1 MKKHFKV
8 IIIVISVL
16 AVCGV
21 GLWFVLSRTK
31 DKPIQDVVNSFIENT
46 DTSNLHARLETSQSL
61 YSKHY
66 TDTRLNSLRSVLVK
80 LDDFEQDLNTYLTV
94 CNIKPKTTKDLSK
107 SYNELSSA
115 RASLIKECDEY
126 IVRMQGNTLAE
137 GQTVKS
143 LYNSLF
149 NKVASYISQYNS
161 CFLNT
166 TNFVFSS
173 VTSGNN
179 IKHQMYTLYSH
190 GVKNLIS
197 NISNSQFKE
206 LKTITR
212 LNSLITLDEYNN
224 IQLKSSVVGGEF
236 SILALNFKKYFNSS
250 NKDALVS
257 NFNIYYD
264 SSNINVDT
272 ETSNEK
278 LAVYYLKQIAEV

>member
-173 VTSGNN
+173 VTSSNN

-278 LAVYYLKQIAEV
+278 LTVYYLKQITEV